1 MLRFCRT
8 WFKASILRQ
17 RVFDLVHGP
26 GWVAVV
32 VVVVVVVLVVVV
44 VFTLENRLFQS
55 PKKKPSYSNPI
66 NFSGANLRK
75 LISFATGIRS
85 GLREAES
92 PG

>member
-1 MLRFCRT
+1 M
-8 WFKASILRQ
+8 
-17 RVFDLVHGP
+17 G
-26 GWVAVV
+26 GGGGG
-32 VVVVVVVLVVVV
+32 VVVVVLVVVV

-66 NFSGANLRK
+66 NFLGANLRK

-92 PG
+92 PRLKHLLDP